1 MAQARQLTSS
11 ASLKGKESWEID
23 SAKWSVSS
31 RERASF
37 DAGKILIPTNV
48 KRPRNVD
55 WKRAAAILYGDW
67 GTSKAYVIGL
77 AFAVAGYASFWLIAA
92 MCVLTALVGLN
103 YMVICRLYPDGGGV
117 YASVRHRSEVISIV
131 GAFLLIAD
139 YLVTAAISALSAF
152 AYLGVPHP
160 EKFAALSILIIGLL
174 NLLGPKQTGGLA
186 FLISVPTAIVV
197 VVLGLFCLPHIG
209 AAFGHLQPL
218 HGAFTQ
224 NWAGFVGI
232 VLALSGVEAIAN
244 ATGVMKLDPGTTDQN
259 PCVVKTST
267 PAILI
272 VMIEV
277 CVFTALFGLAAHAL
291 NGLQVANGDVNA
303 PGAEGV
309 RDYMLRYMGQI
320 FVGGAMGPAIGHVF
334 AVVVSVVFGLLLL
347 SASNTAIVDLIAI
360 QFLMSRDRELPKIFQ
375 KLNKWGVPNAGMLL
389 ATIVPMALVMIVKDM
404 SGLADLY
411 AVGVVGA
418 IATNLGATS
427 TDRKLSIKSW
437 ERTLMFAT
445 FLVMAAIELSL
456 LIDKPNARYF
466 AVTILAVGLILRGLV
481 LERRMKKQAGAAR
494 VPEKLDVD
502 VAPVAPEPPAGGEA
516 ILCAIR
522 GTGRTLDFALREA
535 RKTGSRLYLLF
546 VREQA
551 FMTEQDAKRKW
562 HEDEEASRIFNE
574 AKLKA
579 GDHPPLF
586 AYAVSPSAAAT
597 IVDLAATLGASRL
610 ILGAPQRNALINLL
624 RGNVIREVSS
634 SLPEEIDLLVYA

>member
-1 MAQARQLTSS
+1 
-11 ASLKGKESWEID
+11 
-23 SAKWSVSS
+23 
-31 RERASF
+31 
-37 DAGKILIPTNV
+37 LIPTNV

-77 AFAVAGYASFWLIAA
+77 AFAVAGYSSFWLIAA

-160 EKFAALSILIIGLL
+160 EKFAAMSILIIGLL
-174 NLLGPKQTGGLA
+174 NVMGPKQTGGLA
-186 FLISVPTAIVV
+186 FLVSVPTVIVV
-197 VVLGLFCLPHIG
+197 IALGLFSLPHLG
-209 AAFGHLQPL
+209 TAVAHLQPL
-218 HGAFTQ
+218 HGTFGQ
-224 NWAGFVGI
+224 NWAALVGI

-244 ATGVMKLDPGTTDQN
+244 ATGVMKLDPGTTDEN
-259 PCVVKTST
+259 PCVIKTST

-277 CVFTALFGLAAHAL
+277 CVFTTLLGLAMHAL
-291 NGLQVANGDVNA
+291 SGLQIVNGDVNA

-320 FVGGAMGPAIGHVF
+320 FVGASFGPIFGHIF
-334 AVVVSVVFGLLLL
+334 AVIVSIVFGLLLF
-347 SASNTAIVDLIAI
+347 SAVNTAIVDLIAI
-360 QFLMSRDRELPKIFQ
+360 QFLMSRDREIPKTFQ
-375 KLNKWGVPNAGMLL
+375 RLNKWGVPSAGMLL
-389 ATIVPMALVMIVKDM
+389 ATIVPMLLVLLVKDM
-404 SGLADLY
+404 AGLADLY

-445 FLVMAAIELSL
+445 FIVMAAIEMSL

-481 LERRMKKQAGAAR
+481 QERRMKKEAAT
-494 VPEKLDVD
+494 PL
-502 VAPVAPEPPAGGEA
+502 PAGVPMQLTTTEPTVADAGTGEA

-535 RKTGSRLYLLF
+535 RETGRRLYLLF
-546 VREQA
+546 VREQR
-551 FMTEQDAKRKW
+551 FMTEQDTKRKW
-562 HEDEEASRIFNE
+562 QEDPEASEIFAT
-574 AKLKA
+574 AKSKA
-579 GDHPPLF
+579 GDRPPLF
-586 AYAVSPSAAAT
+586 CYAVSESAAET
-597 IVDLAATLGASRL
+597 IADVAATLGASRL
-610 ILGAPQRNALINLL
+610 ILGAPRRNALVNIL
-624 RGNVIREVSS
+624 RGNLVREVSDL
-634 SLPEEIDLLVYA
+634 LPEEIDLLVYA

>member
-1 MAQARQLTSS
+1 
-11 ASLKGKESWEID
+11 
-23 SAKWSVSS
+23 
-31 RERASF
+31 
-37 DAGKILIPTNV
+37 
-48 KRPRNVD
+48 
-55 WKRAAAILYGDW
+55 
-67 GTSKAYVIGL
+67 
-77 AFAVAGYASFWLIAA
+77 
-92 MCVLTALVGLN
+92 
-103 YMVICRLYPDGGGV
+103 
-117 YASVRHRSEVISIV
+117 
-131 GAFLLIAD
+131 
-139 YLVTAAISALSAF
+139 
-152 AYLGVPHP
+152 
-160 EKFAALSILIIGLL
+160 IGLL

-186 FLISVPTAIVV
+186 FLISIPTAIVV

-218 HGAFTQ
+218 HGTFTQ

-259 PCVVKTST
+259 PRVTKTST

-389 ATIVPMALVMIVKDM
+389 ATLVPMALVMIVKDM

-481 LERRMKKQAGAAR
+481 LERRMKKEAKRVSAAPPPEGAISSA
-494 VPEKLDVD
+494 PLESVD
-502 VAPVAPEPPAGGEA
+502 APIGGEA

-535 RKTGSRLYLLF
+535 DRLGARLYLLF

-551 FMTEQDAKRKW
+551 FMTEQDTKRKW

>member
-1 MAQARQLTSS
+1 M
-11 ASLKGKESWEID
+11 
-23 SAKWSVSS
+23 
-31 RERASF
+31 
-37 DAGKILIPTNV
+37 IPTNI

-55 WKRAAAILYGDW
+55 VPRAAAILYGDW

-160 EKFAALSILIIGLL
+160 EKFAAMSILIIGAL

-197 VVLGLFCLPHIG
+197 VVLGLFSLPHISE
-209 AAFGHLQPL
+209 AIGHLQPL
-218 HGAFTQ
+218 HGSFAH

-244 ATGVMKLDPGTTDQN
+244 ATGVMKLDPGSTEDR
-259 PCVVKTST
+259 PSVVKTST
-267 PAILI
+267 PAILM

-277 CVFTALFGLAAHAL
+277 CVFTALLGLAMHAL
-291 NGLQVANGDVNA
+291 GGLQIVNGDVNA

-320 FVGGAMGPAIGHVF
+320 FVGGAFGAPFGHIFAVIVSIVF
-334 AVVVSVVFGLLLL
+334 ALLLL
-347 SASNTAIVDLIAI
+347 SAVNTAIVDLIAI
-360 QFLMSRDRELPKIFQ
+360 QFLMSRDRELPNIFQ
-375 KLNKWGVPNAGMLL
+375 RLNKWGVPSAGMLL
-389 ATIVPMALVMIVKDM
+389 ATLVPMLLVLMVKDM
-404 SGLADLY
+404 AGLADLY

-437 ERTLMFAT
+437 ERTLMFGT
-445 FLVMAAIELSL
+445 FIVMAAIEMSL

-481 LERRMKKQAGAAR
+481 QERRMKKEAAPDR
-494 VPEKLDVD
+494 LRVD
-502 VAPVAPEPPAGGEA
+502 VAAPRLHEVAAAAIGGES

-535 RKTGSRLYLLF
+535 RETGSRLYLLF
-546 VREQA
+546 VREQP

-562 HEDEEASRIFNE
+562 QEDEDASKIFEE
-574 AKLKA
+574 AKQKA
-579 GDHPPLF
+579 GDQQPLF
-586 AYAVSPSAAAT
+586 AYAVSPSAAET
-597 IVDLAATLGASRL
+597 IVDVAATLGASRV
-610 ILGAPQRNALINLL
+610 ILGAPQRSALINLL
-624 RGNVIREVSS
+624 RGNVIREVSN

>member
-1 MAQARQLTSS
+1 M
-11 ASLKGKESWEID
+11 
-23 SAKWSVSS
+23 
-31 RERASF
+31 
-37 DAGKILIPTNV
+37 IPTHV

-77 AFAVAGYASFWLIAA
+77 AFAVAGYSSFWLIAA
-92 MCVLTALVGLN
+92 MCVLTALVGIN

-117 YASVRHRSEVISIV
+117 YGGVRHRSEVISIV

-152 AYLGVPHP
+152 QYLGVPHP
-160 EKFAALSILIIGLL
+160 EKFAAMAILAIGLL
-174 NLLGPKQTGGLA
+174 NLLGPKQSGGLA
-186 FLISVPTAIVV
+186 FLVSIPTVV
-197 VVLGLFCLPHIG
+197 VVIVLGLFSLPHLGG
-209 AAFGHLQPL
+209 AIGHLQPL
-218 HGAFTQ
+218 HGGFAP
-224 NWAGFVGI
+224 NWAAFVGI

-244 ATGVMKLDPGTTDQN
+244 ATGVMKLDPGTTEER

-277 CVFTALFGLAAHAL
+277 CVFTAVLGLAMHAL
-291 NGLQVANGDVNA
+291 NGLQIANGDVNA

-320 FVGGAMGPAIGHVF
+320 FVGASFGPTVGHLF
-334 AVVVSVVFGLLLL
+334 GIVVSIVFGLLLL
-347 SASNTAIVDLIAI
+347 SAVNTAILDLIAI

-375 KLNKWGVPNAGMLL
+375 HLNKWGVPSAATLL
-389 ATIVPMALVMIVKDM
+389 ATIVPMALVVLVKDM
-404 SGLADLY
+404 AGLADLY

-418 IATNLGATS
+418 IATNLGATA
-427 TDRKLSIKSW
+427 TDRNLSIKGW
-437 ERTLMFAT
+437 ERSLMFGT
-445 FLVMAAIELSL
+445 FVVMAAIEVSL

-466 AVTILAVGLILRGLV
+466 AITILVIGLILRGLV
-481 LERRMKKQAGAAR
+481 HERRMKKATQAAPAV
-494 VPEKLDVD
+494 VPTVD
-502 VAPVAPEPPAGGEA
+502 LSTPPEPVVRPLSGEA
-516 ILCAIR
+516 ILCAVR
-522 GTGRTLDFALREA
+522 RTGRTLDFALRESERLGA
-535 RKTGSRLYLLF
+535 RLYLVF

-562 HEDEEASRIFNE
+562 EEDEEASRIFNE
-574 AKLKA
+574 AKRKA
-579 GDHPPLF
+579 GVQQPLF
-586 AYAVSPSAAAT
+586 AYAVSPSASET

>member
-1 MAQARQLTSS
+1 MIA
-11 ASLKGKESWEID
+11 
-23 SAKWSVSS
+23 
-31 RERASF
+31 
-37 DAGKILIPTNV
+37 TNV

-103 YMVICRLYPDGGGV
+103 YMVISRLSPDGGGV

-160 EKFAALSILIIGLL
+160 EKFAAASILAIGLL

-186 FLISVPTAIVV
+186 FLISIPTAIVV
-197 VVLGLFCLPHIG
+197 VVLGLFSIPHLGEAI
-209 AAFGHLQPL
+209 GHLQPL
-218 HGAFTQ
+218 HGSFSQ

-244 ATGVMKLDPGTTDQN
+244 ATGVMKLDPGSTDAN
-259 PCVVKTST
+259 PSVVKTST

-277 CVFTALFGLAAHAL
+277 CVFTALLGLAMHAL
-291 NGLQVANGDVNA
+291 NGLQIVNGDVNA

-320 FVGGAMGPAIGHVF
+320 FVGGALGPAFGQIFAFVVSIVF
-334 AVVVSVVFGLLLL
+334 AMLLL
-347 SASNTAIVDLIAI
+347 SAVNTAIVDLIMV
-360 QFLMSRDRELPKIFQ
+360 QFLMSRDREVPAIFHR
-375 KLNKWGVPNAGMLL
+375 LNKWGVPSAGMVL
-389 ATIVPMALVMIVKDM
+389 ATLVPMLLVLLVKDM
-404 SGLADLY
+404 AGLADLY

-418 IATNLGATS
+418 IATNLGAAA

-445 FLVMAAIELSL
+445 FIVMAAIEMSL

-481 LERRMKKQAGAAR
+481 LERRMKREAKPALVPQQLRADVTSREPAA
-494 VPEKLDVD
+494 
-502 VAPVAPEPPAGGEA
+502 AATGGEA

-535 RKTGSRLYLLF
+535 RRTG
-546 VREQA
+546 
-551 FMTEQDAKRKW
+551 
-562 HEDEEASRIFNE
+562 
-574 AKLKA
+574 
-579 GDHPPLF
+579 
-586 AYAVSPSAAAT
+586 
-597 IVDLAATLGASRL
+597 
-610 ILGAPQRNALINLL
+610 
-624 RGNVIREVSS
+624 
-634 SLPEEIDLLVYA
+634 